1 MGRTFGEQL
10 VVGSV
15 LAEGKK
21 STRGPRFS
29 FRWAARGR
37 APNGAEPRFHPS
49 ETTAIK
55 QKKKKKKKFPFSLHL
70 SLLAGISFSVK
81 LQHKRIGQRKRSK
94 QQEDSTVNH
103 QQACLL
109 QAAHRHCQ
117 REEEEKSVAT
127 SCSTCNPPNDRT
139 TVGEREM
146 NNSRDISSRY
156 IVIHFPFFLLLS
168 PCNRSSSVR
177 WSRAQGK
184 RIRKEK
190 TKTDA
195 AGCADDTQPPDET
208 RSNHRAEEKEK

>member
-55 QKKKKKKKFPFSLHL
+55 QKKKKKKKKFPFSLHL

-156 IVIHFPFFLLLS
+156 IVIHFPFFFFFFFFPLAIGRLRFVGLEL
-168 PCNRSSSVR
+168 R
-177 WSRAQGK
+177 
-184 RIRKEK
+184 
-190 TKTDA
+190 
-195 AGCADDTQPPDET
+195 
-208 RSNHRAEEKEK
+208 EKERKKRKD